1 MCVCAP
7 HRIPTPPHP
16 SCFHEWQAGI
26 SLFAVGNVLNFVSF
40 GFAAQSLLA
49 ALGSVQFVSNVVFAR
64 FVLGER
70 VTWRVLGATALIVGG
85 CILLVSFG
93 SHASDLLKASQLV
106 RLYGNP
112 AYITYL
118 VFMFVGVGASYWLY
132 RAGKKAVAN
141 PATPPR
147 ARSRWHRSLPISYAA
162 FSGLLGTQSV
172 LFCKALSTLL
182 RTTLHGK
189 SQLGSWFFWV
199 SLLALALT
207 AVFWVSRLNKGLRL
221 FPATVIVPTMQIS
234 WTLFSIVSGMI
245 YYREYRSFTTLSA
258 LMFAGGVGLVFV
270 GVWLLT
276 PAGRDADADT
286 AAAAGGVASPPI
298 DPLDAAA
305 AAATPA
311 AIVVIDRVAA
321 DGKPPSRGASPVPSR
336 RTVSPDG
343 RPPSVDGASAAPASP
358 GAASAAVLGSSP
370 TPSAPWSDV
379 PLGTSPDGRA
389 GIPPPAL
396 TAGATSPPRAA
407 SSDRARLRHR
417 SCNSFVADI
426 VHDFSMDARSSVRP
440 LLGLGPPGDMAAVS
454 LFSVPYESR
463 LPTGGGG
470 VFAASPAAS
479 AVLASPEASD
489 VEGGGGGGDSGPA
502 VVVCPVGRWSALGDV
517 ERGAASS
524 DGATRPLPQQRPPD
538 MDALAAAAAA
548 AAARSR
554 LPSRAPRTTGGRSP
568 GAPPRRSPSG
578 GDVELLPP
586 AAAAWAADAVRT
598 APPPPRPPPKE

>member
-1 MCVCAP
+1 MCAAHP
-7 HRIPTPPHP
+7 PPPTHT

-26 SLFAVGNVLNFVSF
+26 SLFAVGNILNFVSF

-106 RLYGNP
+106 RAYGNP

-118 VFMFVGVGASYWLY
+118 VFMFVGVGLSYWLY

-276 PAGRDADADT
+276 PAGRDVDAD
-286 AAAAGGVASPPI
+286 AAAAGGTAAASI
-298 DPLDAAA
+298 DPLNATA

-311 AIVVIDRVAA
+311 AIVAVDKLGS
-321 DGKPPSRGASPVPSR
+321 DGKPGPPSRTASPVPSR

-343 RPPSVDGASAAPASP
+343 RPPSTDGGAAAPVSP
-358 GAASAAVLGSSP
+358 GATSAAVLGSAP

-389 GIPPPAL
+389 GVPPPAL
-396 TAGATSPPRAA
+396 SAGAASPPRAA
-407 SSDRARLRHR
+407 ASDRARLRRR

-489 VEGGGGGGDSGPA
+489 VEGGGTGSSAPA
-502 VVVCPVGRWSALGDV
+502 VVVRPVGRWSAPGDV
-517 ERGAASS
+517 ERGAASG
-524 DGATRPLPQQRPPD
+524 DGSTPRTQHQQRPPD

-554 LPSRAPRTTGGRSP
+554 LPSRAPRTTRGRSP
-568 GAPPRRSPSG
+568 GAPPRRGSSG

-586 AAAAWAADAVRT
+586 AAAAWAGDAVRT